1 MKNMAFN
8 MHAAAQQTLK
18 KLEEGRSLAPTKIEA
33 NTFSDTLFESK
44 TLSDATFLINLG
56 KEIGC
61 NSETQELLFES
72 VQLIYERAEELLQT
86 VNMRP
91 RMVSVSL
98 QGELNESTSLDIY
111 SKYLTDKINKDFT
124 KPLFEGTLLETN
136 KEESKKLLESLLITE
151 GTESIDEELFL
162 KYAIFE
168 NSLMDGVLDIVLSKE
183 TRSKIDTYISLQES
197 EYFKIFDRNAQVVLD
212 DLVEC
217 ARVYSS
223 LVGPTIFEESLQSQE
238 KVDVKEFAG
247 ISKAFKK

>member
-1 MKNMAFN
+1 
-8 MHAAAQQTLK
+8 
-18 KLEEGRSLAPTKIEA
+18 
-33 NTFSDTLFESK
+33 
-44 TLSDATFLINLG
+44 
-56 KEIGC
+56 
-61 NSETQELLFES
+61 
-72 VQLIYERAEELLQT
+72 
-86 VNMRP
+86 
-91 RMVSVSL
+91 MVSVSL

-212 DLVEC
+212 ELVEC

>member
-1 MKNMAFN
+1 MTNLAFS
-8 MHAAAQQTLK
+8 MHTAAQKTIK
-18 KLEEGRSLAPTKIEA
+18 KLEEGKTLAPTKIEA

-61 NSETQELLFES
+61 SPETQESLFES
-72 VQLIYERAEELLQT
+72 VQLIFERAEELLQT

-98 QGELNESTSLDIY
+98 KDELNESTAIGIY

-124 KPLFEGTLLETN
+124 KPLFEGTLLDSN
-136 KEESKKLLESLLITE
+136 KEDSKKLLEALLITE
-151 GTESIDEELFL
+151 GTEVIDEELFL

-183 TRSKIDTYISLQES
+183 TRSKIDTYLSLQES
-197 EYFKIFDRNAQVVLD
+197 EYFKIFDRNAKVVLD
-212 DLVEC
+212 ELTEC
-217 ARVYSS
+217 ARLYSS
-223 LVGPTIFEESLQSQE
+223 IIGPKIFEESIQSQE